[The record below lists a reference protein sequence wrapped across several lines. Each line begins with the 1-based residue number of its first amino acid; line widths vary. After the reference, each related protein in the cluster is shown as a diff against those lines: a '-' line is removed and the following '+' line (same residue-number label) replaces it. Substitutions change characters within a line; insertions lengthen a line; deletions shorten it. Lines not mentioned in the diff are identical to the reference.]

1 MESVIRGLHRCWGH
15 REEHRGVPLVPSP
28 FSSQIGLL
36 VLLSLLFCIP
46 FPRGCP
52 NASGGGFCRLQTTL
66 PNGFSKAPR
75 KIPRGN
81 PAGQRGIAAF
91 SEQGN
96 SSFGPAAARA
106 CTQQLAEELA
116 GFLPFPQDGNSPG
129 PGKASAGGAQ
139 HQEAPRAR
147 GQEVTAHS
155 F

>member
-1 MESVIRGLHRCWGH
+1 MLLGEVFVACKPR
-15 REEHRGVPLVPSP
+15 SP
-28 FSSQIGLL
+28 TA
-36 VLLSLLFCIP
+36 SLKHKGKSP
-46 FPRGCP
+46 VETPRG
-52 NASGGGFCRLQTTL
+52 GG
-66 PNGFSKAPR
+66 
-75 KIPRGN
+75 
-81 PAGQRGIAAF
+81 GIAAF

-96 SSFGPAAARA
+96 SSLGPAAARA

-116 GFLPFPQDGNSPG
+116 GCLPFPQDGNSPG